1 MSATIEELEAEALG
15 LPTAQRARLV
25 EKLIASLDIEPDV
38 ESAWAD
44 EVERR
49 HAEIER
55 GAVSMLP
62 GAETLTR
69 LKADFQ

>member
-1 MSATIEELEAEALG
+1 MPATVEKLEAEALS

-38 ESAWAD
+38 ENAWAD

-49 HAEIER
+49 HAEIES
-55 GAVSMLP
+55 GAVSLLP
-62 GAETLTR
+62 GEETLAR
-69 LKADFQ
+69 IKAEFR